1 MLVRQPGMSRMLDYQ
16 LQTIIQSTLLAGL
29 AQRGVAAGVVQNN
42 QPRQFTAP
50 SAPTVYH
57 TLGSRKKWGWA
68 KTKDTVNEDGSIT
81 RTTRQV
87 VHTRF
92 QIAGVSPV
100 SPATPN
106 GYSSGDLASTA
117 ASILTYEDAIVSY
130 VAQDCNVF
138 RVQDLP
144 GVWFQDN
151 NGQNVLWASF
161 DIILTHEDVFISTVG
176 VINDF
181 ASGIYRV

>member
-1 MLVRQPGMSRMLDYQ
+1 MLDYQ
-16 LQTIIQSTLLAGL
+16 LQTIIQATLTAGL
-29 AQRGVAAGVVQNN
+29 VSRGLTAGVVQNN

-50 SAPTVYH
+50 SSPTVYH
-57 TLGSRKKWGWA
+57 TLSSRKKWGWA
-68 KTKDTVNEDGSIT
+68 KTKDTVGEDGSIT

-100 SPATPN
+100 SPATPSS
-106 GYSSGDLASTA
+106 YSSGDLASAA

-138 RVQDLP
+138 RIQDLP

-151 NGQNVLWASF
+151 NAQNVLWASF
-161 DIILTHEDVFISTVG
+161 DIIFTHEDIFVSTVG
-176 VINDF
+176 AITDF